1 MLAVFLY
8 VRMSPALC
16 MCAFVCVCVCFCVC
30 MYACVCVRARVYQGP
45 WENDLMH
52 GDNGIKVEKDGRT
65 FEVSYR
71 MGKLQNASP
80 TSG

>member
-1 MLAVFLY
+1 MPDAGCVSVRADVSRAVY
-8 VRMSPALC
+8 
-16 MCAFVCVCVCFCVC
+16 VCF
-30 MYACVCVRARVYQGP
+30 CVCVRARVYQGP